1 MKRKNLSMRRQTT
14 AALKDPSHFTT
25 KLVKYVTHVRR
36 LSIETNFSMD
46 ETAFCSDMVGNVTV
60 DITGT
65 KDLPLKSNGNEK
77 VKVIV
82 CLTTKGDRT
91 KSKTFIVFQGAKR
104 KATAL
109 NEEFNPYTA
118 HCSSNFLKKMLA
130 ILLVH
135 IGGKTLACFPGN
147 LMQNLMDLFLLF

>member
-46 ETAFCSDMVGNVTV
+46 ETAVCSDMVGNVTV

-65 KDLPLKSNGNEK
+65 KDLPL
-77 VKVIV
+77 
-82 CLTTKGDRT
+82 
-91 KSKTFIVFQGAKR
+91 
-104 KATAL
+104 
-109 NEEFNPYTA
+109 
-118 HCSSNFLKKMLA
+118 
-130 ILLVH
+130 
-135 IGGKTLACFPGN
+135 
-147 LMQNLMDLFLLF
+147 

>member
-1 MKRKNLSMRRQTT
+1 MRRQTT
-14 AALKDPSHFTT
+14 TALKDPSHFTT
-25 KLVKYVTHVRR
+25 KSVKYVTHVRR

-65 KDLPLKSNGNEK
+65 KDLPLRSNRNEK

-104 KATAL
+104 KVTAL
-109 NEEFNPYTA
+109 NEEFIPYTA
-118 HCSSNFLKKMLA
+118 HCSS
-130 ILLVH
+130 
-135 IGGKTLACFPGN
+135 IGGKTLACFSGN